1 MSSAWQSSF
10 AGRDAAAAQSSY
22 RSLPLK
28 WSVAAASLVS
38 CSSCIAP
45 CLEVSDTNT
54 TARLDLLT
62 AVAVPLSAA
71 THDPFML
78 QHADHCPSDQ
88 ARHATAHYG
97 RSTDCQ
103 RHLRTDQM
111 TCSTGSNRRQSCG
124 NTAQLCPHG
133 HGLHTALTQQPW
145 QETTLLL
152 KPPYSQCLTS
162 MTEHWAVC
170 IASHPHQLLI
180 YLCTKLGG
188 VSYRQY

>member
-1 MSSAWQSSF
+1 MRNQRTFKVLGMSSSHATPQGEPQLSDSGVHILYTARVRRVVNEAHMSSAWQSSF

-28 WSVAAASLVS
+28 WSVAAASIVS

-78 QHADHCPSDQ
+78 QHADHCPQTKPDMLLPTMSGPLTASD
-88 ARHATAHYG
+88 TY
-97 RSTDCQ
+97 
-103 RHLRTDQM
+103 
-111 TCSTGSNRRQSCG
+111 
-124 NTAQLCPHG
+124 
-133 HGLHTALTQQPW
+133 AL
-145 QETTLLL
+145 
-152 KPPYSQCLTS
+152 
-162 MTEHWAVC
+162 
-170 IASHPHQLLI
+170 I
-180 YLCTKLGG
+180 
-188 VSYRQY
+188 R